1 MTQTASLPDS
11 AHALVS
17 VPFSGSVLTPAV
29 SRAIVVAAAASLDR
43 AASAGKSTQTVPRLV
58 VLEMGSTPYAG
69 LESYSPFCVKVNRA
83 LRVHGLSYERRT
95 IDNFSLGR
103 VNPQKQWPVLLVDD
117 EIVTD
122 STAILARL
130 ESIGAR
136 SLLPTDPALRS
147 EAWLWEELADTALN
161 GFYVAARWADEDNW
175 PQVKQAYFADA
186 PAPVRALVAPL
197 LRRRIVQGL
206 VARDVWRAGAE
217 ACWVRY
223 GKLLDQLDTRAPE
236 AGFWLGEELC
246 VADLALFAQL
256 HGLRNALTPK
266 QRDRIGKRARL
277 CAYLD
282 RVHEATGVPEDAP
295 LPMK

>member
-1 MTQTASLPDS
+1 MTQTADSALLRASVSPVSLP
-11 AHALVS
+11 
-17 VPFSGSVLTPAV
+17 GMLTPAA
-29 SRAIVVAAAASLDR
+29 SRALVTAAAASLDR
-43 AASAGKSTQTVPRLV
+43 VARSTPRLV
-58 VLEMGSTPYAG
+58 VLEMGATPFPD
-69 LESYSPFCVKVNRA
+69 LESFSPFCVKVNRA
-83 LRVHGLSYERRT
+83 LRVYGLAYERQT
-95 IDNFSLGR
+95 VDHFSLGR
-103 VNPQKQWPVLLVDD
+103 VNPQKQWPVLLLDD

-130 ESIGAR
+130 ETLGVAAAAT
-136 SLLPTDPALRS
+136 SLVPTDARARG

-161 GFYVAARWADEDNW
+161 GFFVAARWADEDNW

-186 PAPVRALVAPL
+186 PAPVRAVVAPL

-206 VARDVWRAGAE
+206 VARDVWRAGAA

-236 AGFWLGEELC
+236 AGFWLGEDLC

-256 HGLRNALTPK
+256 HGLRNTLTPK
-266 QRDRIGKRARL
+266 QRDLIGKRGRL

-282 RVHEATGVPEDAP
+282 RVHEATGVPGEGPSPAR
-295 LPMK
+295 